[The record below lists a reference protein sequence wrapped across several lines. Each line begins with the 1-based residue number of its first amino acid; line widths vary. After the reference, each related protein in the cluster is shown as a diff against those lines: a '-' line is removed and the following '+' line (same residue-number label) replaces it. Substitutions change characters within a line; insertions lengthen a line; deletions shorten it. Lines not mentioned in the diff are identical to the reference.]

1 VSRRPDQR
9 VDAINQDG
17 AIHRRLL
24 IGMPQPDHLVEQQ
37 VASRGHTDRLQ
48 LVEERNVGRASFSAS
63 GSFVASALIHH
74 VDLSCCSG
82 DRMADLVTNDPQVLG
97 RPPERK
103 STGRKHGVLPVGSLI
118 SRAGRLPLAARLR
131 QEIDA
136 LRIELARPWWRWLVR
151 R

>member
-1 VSRRPDQR
+1 MS
-9 VDAINQDG
+9 
-17 AIHRRLL
+17 
-24 IGMPQPDHLVEQQ
+24 QPDRLVEQQ
-37 VASRGHTDRLQ
+37 VASRGHIDRLQ
-48 LVEERNVGRASFSAS
+48 LVEEGLLGASFSAS

-82 DRMADLVTNDPQVLG
+82 DRMADPVTNDPLMLG